1 MTFINSIT
9 GMIGMTGIV
18 VEQKNRVE
26 YTLYKKLTGYVILL
40 HKKRVLSSKNH

>member
-1 MTFINSIT
+1 MRS
-9 GMIGMTGIV
+9 
-18 VEQKNRVE
+18 K